1 MTLFENAYN
10 EVAAIVR
17 EFEEHREMFMA
28 HKYQESEVRTDFIDK
43 FFTALGWDVAH
54 REQTN
59 PREREVKI
67 EKSDT
72 AGSTRRVDYAFYLKP
87 DYRNPV
93 YFCEAKKPSRDLNNA
108 DDYFQLVRYGYGAST
123 PVGVLT
129 NFDEFHI
136 IDCRYQP
143 HIEKSYPSAQIKVYG
158 YKDYLDKDAFG
169 FIYWLFSREAIQA
182 GKLKEY
188 ASGLPK
194 QRGTGK
200 TKLTA
205 EEAKPVDE
213 AFLIKLEEYRRIL
226 AKAFKKADESLTAEV
241 LTEAT
246 QKVIDRL
253 VFIRFLEDKYI
264 EADYIV
270 DQIAATNHPLT
281 PALKRRGDENSPSFS
296 RRGPGGGRTAWQKFI
311 AWSKELDVKYNGIV
325 FKPHDIDKPTF
336 KAPDDKT
343 FAELCADISHSHSK
357 YLFTYIP
364 IELLGSI
371 YERFLGKVVTT
382 TAKRADIE
390 EKPEVRKAGGVYYT
404 PKYIVDYIVAN
415 TVGRILN
422 PLLSKEGAGGG
433 PEGTAISSSIAHPQ
447 PPPVPRLEKAGE
459 QDTPAFS
466 RRGKGAV
473 DPGGLTPK
481 EISKLRFADIACG
494 SGSFLIAVYDTVLH
508 HVEKYYN
515 DNPDEAKKAKCTE
528 IEKGVFALSLR
539 QKQQILL
546 DNIYGVDIDRQAVEV
561 AQLSLFLKLL
571 ESESGATAEQLS
583 FERTKILPD
592 LSKNIQCGN
601 SLVEYDIEQLFP
613 LTAAEFSHIKPFSF
627 QQAFKPIM
635 DSGGFDAI
643 VGNPPYVII
652 AKDIFDEA
660 TIKYLL
666 NYGTA
671 EYKADLFQIFIER
684 AIQLLK
690 NDGKF
695 GYIVPNPW
703 LTQVFTQSLRKFI
716 LEQTEIDQ
724 LVIFKGL
731 VFEEATVNTLLLF
744 LNKHKPSIDHRV
756 IVIDADL
763 QPELGKRY
771 DAPQDLW
778 LKSEGYIIETR
789 RMDEMGK
796 LVDHILAKTVPLG
809 SVVRASL
816 GCQAYNSSKHT
827 KKQIEDRVFHATEK
841 LSKEYLPELAGND
854 VSRYRLERIRGQ
866 WIKYG
871 SWLHDY
877 RSMDWL
883 EGPRILVREISG
895 GQPYAMQ
902 ATYTEDT
909 YCNYKTILNIN
920 PLPGSDYPMKYL
932 LGVLNSRLVSRI
944 YPYVSNKIVSS
955 TFPRLSVGDLRKI
968 PLPVDAAKA
977 TQTKIANLVDQML
990 ATKKQLAASQRD
1002 SEREQLQRKCDYLDG
1017 EIDKLV
1023 YALYGL
1029 TEEEIRIVDGE

>member
-1 MTLFENAYN
+1 MSLFENAYS

-17 EFEEHREMFMA
+17 EFEEHRGEFMA
-28 HKYQESEVRTDFIDK
+28 HNYQESEVRTDFIDK

-93 YFCEAKKPSRDLNNA
+93 FFCEAKKPSRDLNNA

-123 PVGVLT
+123 PIGALT

-143 HIEKSYPSAQIKVYG
+143 HIEKSYPSAQIKVFG
-158 YKDYLDKDAFG
+158 YKDYLNKEAFG
-169 FIYWLFSREAIQA
+169 YIYWLFSREAVEA
-182 GKLKEY
+182 GKLKDF
-188 ASGLPK
+188 ARSLPK
-194 QRGTGK
+194 QQGK
-200 TKLTA
+200 GKAKLTA

-213 AFLIKLEEYRRIL
+213 AFLTKLEEYRLIL
-226 AKAFKKADESLTAEV
+226 AKAFKKADETLNAEV

-264 EADYIV
+264 ESDYIV
-270 DQIAATNHPLT
+270 DQIAAKKGG
-281 PALKRRGDENSPSFS
+281 AWKSFLN
-296 RRGPGGGRTAWQKFI
+296 
-311 AWSKELDVKYNGIV
+311 WSKELDVKYNGVV
-325 FKPHDIDKPTF
+325 FKPHDIDKPEW
-336 KAPDDKT
+336 KAPDDKV
-343 FAELCADISHSHSK
+343 FAELCADISHTHSK

-382 TAKRADIE
+382 TAKRAEIE
-390 EKPEVRKAGGVYYT
+390 DKPEVRKAGGVYYT

-415 TVGRILN
+415 TVGKILDGVREPGTGN
-422 PLLSKEGAGGG
+422 REESILTTNKLNGKNIDKKLSRSGSLANGDESDGRSIQSNRTVSNQRAVRTTQPDEPSRDFRSEQYSRGMGTNDENIPVSSLGGVRLPDGNRNANDDSDSKEISDAGTNRAILGNEFQNRPNAQPTNAGIGAE
-433 PEGTAISSSIAHPQ
+433 PAIPTRTPVLGTRIP
-447 PPPVPRLEKAGE
+447 
-459 QDTPAFS
+459 
-466 RRGKGAV
+466 
-473 DPGGLTPK
+473 LTPK

-508 HVEKYYN
+508 HIEKWYN
-515 DNPDEAKKAKCTE
+515 DNPAEAKKAKCTE
-528 IEKGVFALSLR
+528 IEKGIFALSLK

-601 SLVEYDIEQLFP
+601 SLVEYDISDLFP
-613 LTAAEFSHIKPFSF
+613 LTDEEEKRIKPFSF
-627 QQAFKPIM
+627 QSAFREIM
-635 DSGGFDAI
+635 SNGGFDAI

-684 AIQLLK
+684 AVQLLS

-744 LNKHKPSIDHRV
+744 LNKHKPSEDHRV

-763 QPELGKRY
+763 EPELGKKY
-771 DAPQDLW
+771 EALQELW
-778 LKSEGYIIETR
+778 LKSEGHIIETR

-796 LVDHILAKTVPLG
+796 LVDRILAKTAPLG
-809 SVVRASL
+809 TVVRASL

-827 KKQIEDRVFHATEK
+827 KQQIENRVFHATGE
-841 LSKEYLPELAGND
+841 A
-854 VSRYRLERIRGQ
+854 VERI
-866 WIKYG
+866 
-871 SWLHDY
+871 S
-877 RSMDWL
+877 
-883 EGPRILVREISG
+883 
-895 GQPYAMQ
+895 
-902 ATYTEDT
+902 
-909 YCNYKTILNIN
+909 
-920 PLPGSDYPMKYL
+920 
-932 LGVLNSRLVSRI
+932 SR
-944 YPYVSNKIVSS
+944 
-955 TFPRLSVGDLRKI
+955 
-968 PLPVDAAKA
+968 A
-977 TQTKIANLVDQML
+977 
-990 ATKKQLAASQRD
+990 
-1002 SEREQLQRKCDYLDG
+1002 CW
-1017 EIDKLV
+1017 
-1023 YALYGL
+1023 
-1029 TEEEIRIVDGE
+1029 